1 VFCGL
6 TAVLIL
12 ERRFWVCLNVFKAPP
27 TWGSSTPYLHKI
39 WDNREPVVVLT
50 KRDKQGRENA
60 QSPEICGQN
69 YRKQSDRVNLILIQ
83 KYYIG
88 KPSSTVLK

>member
-1 VFCGL
+1 MAYVQGIRRFERPALWASLLEACVCYIEQIHRGL

-39 WDNREPVVVLT
+39 WVNREPVVVLT
-50 KRDKQGRENA
+50 KRDKQGLENA
-60 QSPEICGQN
+60 
-69 YRKQSDRVNLILIQ
+69 
-83 KYYIG
+83 
-88 KPSSTVLK
+88 